1 MPLVAEYRIQA
12 RPDRR
17 ILEVYD
23 ADAYLDDEQALAA
36 ARSQVVAG
44 NGYHLYLHSL
54 QDVLKAA
61 LAIRIWDTPPAEP
74 ADAEGSVPVT
84 LESETGILVIR
95 AFTAG
100 PVGEMSLPRPGVYG
114 GYASWTGRQAT
125 YDHCR
130 ATLQALEEEAS
141 DEDTDRAWAQ
151 TPTTEAY
158 TLDLCYLR
166 PSEPDDEADQ

>member
-1 MPLVAEYRIQA
+1 MPLVAEYRTQA

-54 QDVLKAA
+54 QDVLKATI
-61 LAIRIWDTPPAEP
+61 AIRIWDTPPDEP
-74 ADAEGSVPVT
+74 ADAEGSVPIT

-100 PVGEMSLPRPGVYG
+100 PVGEMALPQPGVYG
-114 GYASWTGRQAT
+114 GYASWIGRQAT
-125 YDHCR
+125 RDHCH
-130 ATLQALEEEAS
+130 ATLHALAEDASTEEA
-141 DEDTDRAWAQ
+141 DRAWAQ

-166 PSEPDDEADQ
+166 PPEGEDEEE